1 MEEKENILLVL
12 TNDGYL
18 KVMSADTGSVLRSV
32 FLSTITK
39 FRYVPVRV
47 ILSVYVTGFA
57 KRDLIHASNFST
69 LRRCNSACS

>member
-1 MEEKENILLVL
+1 MKRRKEPTADEKENILLVL

-39 FRYVPVRV
+39 FRYVPVQC
-47 ILSVYVTGFA
+47 IHLLQYVRT
-57 KRDLIHASNFST
+57 S
-69 LRRCNSACS
+69 